1 MAAQSLPYLT
11 PEQYLE
17 IERKADTKSEY
28 LRGVMYAMAGGSFV
42 HNVILGNL
50 VVSLANILKGRAC
63 SVHFSDLR
71 LRVSSTGL
79 YTYPDA
85 MILCGPPQFADNRND
100 TVTNPVAIFEI
111 LSPSTEAYDR
121 GGKFSHYRAL
131 ESLQEYILISQ
142 SEPRIE
148 RFRRLPDNRW
158 ILSESIGLEAA
169 IELESVPCRLALS
182 EIYDKVE
189 FSSAS
194 AAAPSTPEGS
204 AS

>member
-17 IERKADTKSEY
+17 IERKAETKSEY
-28 LRGVMYAMAGGSFV
+28 LRGAMYAMAGGSFA

-50 VVSLANILKGRAC
+50 VFAVKGAVKGKPC

-71 LRVSSTGL
+71 LCVSSSGL

-85 MILCGPPQFADNRND
+85 MIVCGPPQFADNRND
-100 TVTNPVAIFEI
+100 TVTNPIIIFEI
-111 LSPSTEAYDR
+111 LSPSSEAYDR
-121 GGKFSHYRAL
+121 GVKFSHYRGL
-131 ESLQEYILISQ
+131 ESLEEYILISQ

-148 RFRRLPDNRW
+148 RFHRLPGNRW
-158 ILSESIGLEAA
+158 ILSESAGLEAA
-169 IELESVPCRLALS
+169 MELESIPCRLTLA

>member
-17 IERKADTKSEY
+17 IERKAETKSEY
-28 LRGVMYAMAGGSFV
+28 LRGTMYAMAGGTPS
-42 HNVILGNL
+42 HSLIAANLLGE
-50 VVSLANILKGRAC
+50 VRSSLKKTQCRVFN
-63 SVHFSDLR
+63 SDLR

-85 MILCGPPQFADNRND
+85 MILRGPPQFADNRND
-100 TVTNPVAIFEI
+100 IVTNPIAIFEV

-121 GGKFSHYRAL
+121 GGKFSHYRKL

-158 ILSESIGLEAA
+158 ILSESIGLEAT
-169 IELESVPCRLALS
+169 IELESVPCRLALT

>member
-1 MAAQSLPYLT
+1 MAAQSIPFLT

-17 IERKADTKSEY
+17 IERKAETKSEY
-28 LRGVMYAMAGGSFV
+28 LRGVMRAMAGGTLTHSRIQ
-42 HNVILGNL
+42 NSLSREAGN
-50 VVSLANILKGRAC
+50 ALKHQPCGI
-63 SVHFSDLR
+63 FGPDLK
-71 LRVSSTGL
+71 LLVSSTGL

-85 MILCGPPQFADNRND
+85 MILCGPPQFADDRND
-100 TVTNPVAIFEI
+100 TVTNPVVIFEV

-131 ESLQEYILISQ
+131 ESLEEYVLISQ
-142 SEPRIE
+142 SEARVE
-148 RFRRLPDNRW
+148 RFRRLSGNRW
-158 ILSESIGLEAA
+158 VLSESIGIEAA
-169 IELESVPCRLALS
+169 MELESVPCRLALS

>member
-17 IERKADTKSEY
+17 IERKAETKSEY
-28 LRGVMYAMAGGSFV
+28 LRGAMYAMAGGSLT
-42 HNVILGNL
+42 HSRIQNNLSREAGN
-50 VVSLANILKGRAC
+50 ALKQQPCGI
-63 SVHFSDLR
+63 FGPDLK
-71 LRVSSTGL
+71 LLVSSTGL

-85 MILCGPPQFADNRND
+85 MILRGPPQFADNRND
-100 TVTNPVAIFEI
+100 TVTNPIAIFEV

-121 GGKFSHYRAL
+121 GGKFSHYRKL

-158 ILSESIGLEAA
+158 ILSESTGLEAT
-169 IELESVPCRLALS
+169 IELESVPCRLALT